1 MTLKVYLMS
10 NSLGSYYV
18 SLGMKADYDAFN
30 KCKHAVEGIA
40 NSVSRLVGTVRNA
53 SVIVATGLGTI
64 ATASGGV
71 ASQTLLAADTLGIS
85 AKALKEWQIAAKIA
99 RVDVN
104 GFIGAMGNL
113 DTAMVQIG
121 ANSKMD
127 NNIIMAFGKIKQ
139 ELRNTHK
146 EFEDI
151 SEEEFIHAD
160 PEKRVKDIFNLAT
173 QIDDQKKAALWVG
186 EILGEQGKSFYQ
198 YLKHTGKSIND
209 VLAEGAA
216 RVFETEESM
225 EKAMKYNESMIK
237 LSETTK
243 SLLGVLGN
251 EVGGGLT
258 PLLSELD
265 KYLLEHGDEITK
277 RLTGFADNMKTIAE
291 ALAPIVGTTISTA
304 IKMLLDLTEAISAL
318 IKGDWETV
326 GQKLKLFFRD
336 FRQGVISILYGKKY
350 ADEAAEYD
358 AMFERGEIDKHEH
371 GNLIGG
377 IGEKKYQAKI
387 HENAKENIKNR
398 FGFNDDEYEIYEKIQ
413 NYISEVQNLPS
424 YQEIIGSKKSQSN
437 VYVSEL
443 PTDMKEFAIKY
454 DLGGKI
460 GNLKAGEVT
469 DAALRRREK
478 YQNKLLN
485 NEIEA
490 DNAIQDGIIRP
501 NGQVTQV
508 APDDWV
514 FAMRDVG
521 NFSNALAA
529 QNTPAIPMR
538 SWDALLED
546 INRHAMDIIPAMT
559 VHNNTNAPQNV
570 VVNQTIN
577 ISSSGDWLPQTIR
590 EQASLGVQDGMQ
602 QARKESF
609 NRLQMMSGTL

>member
-18 SLGMKADYDAFN
+18 SLGMKADYDAFS

-104 GFIGAMGNL
+104 GFIGAMGKL

-121 ANSKMD
+121 ANGNMD
-127 NNIIMAFGKIKQ
+127 NKIIMAFGKIKQ
-139 ELRNTHK
+139 ELRNTNK

-151 SEEEFIHAD
+151 SEKEFIKAD
-160 PEKRVKDIFNLAT
+160 PEKRVKDVFNLAT
-173 QIDDQKKAALWVG
+173 KIEDQKKAALWVG

-198 YLKHTGKSIND
+198 YLKHTGKSIDD

-304 IKMLLDLTEAISAL
+304 IHMLLDLTGAISAL

-336 FRQGVISILYGKKY
+336 FRQGIEAILYGKEVSDKIKELDKQRITGKITQSEY
-350 ADEAAEYD
+350 FHQKGGVTEAAYQEKIRKNADKNLMETKGLVNEAELAEFKAVQAYINEMYHD
-358 AMFERGEIDKHEH
+358 DKHFKIRSNGKGFHRKVRESEISPEMRIKIDKF
-371 GNLIGG
+371 GG
-377 IGEKKYQAKI
+377 IEKFD
-387 HENAKENIKNR
+387 NIIFDKKN
-398 FGFNDDEYEIYEKIQ
+398 K
-413 NYISEVQNLPS
+413 
-424 YQEIIGSKKSQSN
+424 N
-437 VYVSEL
+437 V
-443 PTDMKEFAIKY
+443 P
-454 DLGGKI
+454 
-460 GNLKAGEVT
+460 
-469 DAALRRREK
+469 
-478 YQNKLLN
+478 
-485 NEIEA
+485 
-490 DNAIQDGIIRP
+490 AIQDGIIRP

-514 FAMRDVG
+514 FALRDVG
-521 NFSNALAA
+521 NFSNALAS

-546 INRHAMDIIPAMT
+546 INRRAMDIIPAMT
-559 VHNNTNAPQNV
+559 VHNNTNAPQHITIQI
-570 VVNQTIN
+570 NQTVTSPSN
-577 ISSSGDWLPQTIR
+577 DWLPQTLR
-590 EQASLGVQDGMQ
+590 EQAALGVQDGLQ

>member
-18 SLGMKADYDAFN
+18 SLGMKADYDAFS

-85 AKALKEWQIAAKIA
+85 AKALKELQIAAKIA

-104 GFIGAMGNL
+104 GFIGAMGKL

-121 ANSKMD
+121 ANGNMD
-127 NNIIMAFGKIKQ
+127 DKIIMAFGKIKQ

-151 SEEEFIHAD
+151 SEEQFIKAD
-160 PEKRVKDIFNLAT
+160 PEQRVKDVFNLAT
-173 QIDDQKKAALWVG
+173 KIEDQKKAALWVG

-291 ALAPIVGTTISTA
+291 ALAPIIGPTISTA
-304 IKMLLDLTEAISAL
+304 VHMLLDLTGAISAL

-336 FRQGVISILYGKKY
+336 FRQGIEAILYGKEVSDKIKELDKQRITGEITQSEY
-350 ADEAAEYD
+350 FHQKGGVIEAANQEKIRKNADKNLMETKGLVNEAELAEFKAVQEYITD
-358 AMFERGEIDKHEH
+358 IYNDEEHMKIRPNGKPFHRNVRESEISPEMRIKIDKF
-371 GNLIGG
+371 GG
-377 IGEKKYQAKI
+377 IKKFD
-387 HENAKENIKNR
+387 NITFDKKN
-398 FGFNDDEYEIYEKIQ
+398 K
-413 NYISEVQNLPS
+413 
-424 YQEIIGSKKSQSN
+424 N
-437 VYVSEL
+437 V
-443 PTDMKEFAIKY
+443 P
-454 DLGGKI
+454 
-460 GNLKAGEVT
+460 
-469 DAALRRREK
+469 
-478 YQNKLLN
+478 
-485 NEIEA
+485 
-490 DNAIQDGIIRP
+490 AIQDGIIRP

-514 FAMRDVG
+514 FALRDVG

-546 INRHAMDIIPAMT
+546 INRRAMDIIPAMT
-559 VHNNTNAPQNV
+559 VHNNTNAPQHITIQI
-570 VVNQTIN
+570 NQTVTSPSN
-577 ISSSGDWLPQTIR
+577 DWLPQTLR
-590 EQASLGVQDGMQ
+590 EQASLGVQDGLQ

>member
-18 SLGMKADYDAFN
+18 SLGMKADYDAFS

-104 GFIGAMGNL
+104 GFIGAMGKL

-121 ANSKMD
+121 ANGNMD
-127 NNIIMAFGKIKQ
+127 DKIIMAFGKIKQ

-151 SEEEFIHAD
+151 SEEEFIKAD
-160 PEKRVKDIFNLAT
+160 PEKRVKDIFNLVT
-173 QIDDQKKAALWVG
+173 QIEDQKKAALWVG

-398 FGFNDDEYEIYEKIQ
+398 FGFNDNEYEIYKKIQ
-413 NYISEVQNLPS
+413 NYITEVQKLPS
-424 YQEIIGSKKSQSN
+424 YQEIRGNTKHSSN

-460 GNLKAGEVT
+460 ENLRAGEVP
-469 DAALRRREK
+469 DAVFRRREA

-546 INRHAMDIIPAMT
+546 INRRAMDIIPAMT

-577 ISSSGDWLPQTIR
+577 ISSSGDWLPQTLR
-590 EQASLGVQDGMQ
+590 EQASLGVQDGLQ

>member
-104 GFIGAMGNL
+104 GFIGAMGKL

-121 ANSKMD
+121 ANGNMD
-127 NNIIMAFGKIKQ
+127 DKIIMAFGKIKQ

-160 PEKRVKDIFNLAT
+160 PEKRVKDVFNLAT
-173 QIDDQKKAALWVG
+173 KIDDQKKAALWVG

-198 YLKHTGKSIND
+198 YLKHTGKSIDD

-336 FRQGVISILYGKKY
+336 FRQGIEAILYGKEVSDKIKELDKQRITGEITQSEY
-350 ADEAAEYD
+350 FHQKGGVIEAANQEKIRKNADKNLMETKGLVNEAELAEFKAVQEYITD
-358 AMFERGEIDKHEH
+358 IYNDEEHMKIRPNGKPFHRNVRESEISPEMRIKIDKF
-371 GNLIGG
+371 GG
-377 IGEKKYQAKI
+377 IKKFD
-387 HENAKENIKNR
+387 NITFDKKN
-398 FGFNDDEYEIYEKIQ
+398 K
-413 NYISEVQNLPS
+413 
-424 YQEIIGSKKSQSN
+424 N
-437 VYVSEL
+437 V
-443 PTDMKEFAIKY
+443 P
-454 DLGGKI
+454 
-460 GNLKAGEVT
+460 
-469 DAALRRREK
+469 
-478 YQNKLLN
+478 
-485 NEIEA
+485 
-490 DNAIQDGIIRP
+490 AIQDGIIRP

-514 FAMRDVG
+514 FALRDVG

-546 INRHAMDIIPAMT
+546 INRRAMDIIPAMT
-559 VHNNTNAPQNV
+559 VHNNTNAPQHITIQI
-570 VVNQTIN
+570 NQTVTSPSN
-577 ISSSGDWLPQTIR
+577 DWLPQTLR
-590 EQASLGVQDGMQ
+590 EQASLGVQDGLQ

>member
-18 SLGMKADYDAFN
+18 SLGMKADYDAFS

-251 EVGGGLT
+251 EVGGVLT
-258 PLLSELD
+258 PFLD
-265 KYLLEHGDEITK
+265 EIDGWLIAHGDTVTAKITELGK
-277 RLTGFADNMKTIAE
+277 GIKTVTE
-291 ALAPIVGTTISTA
+291 ALKPIVGNTLKSAIPLFKDLSSAMTALIQGDWDKLGQDLESFFKHFIDGAAKLTGADSVDSYATKTEKNAEIIFDKDTSALSKALALSDSLVSTFALTVKTA
-304 IKMLLDLTEAISAL
+304 I
-318 IKGDWETV
+318 
-326 GQKLKLFFRD
+326 GQ
-336 FRQGVISILYGKKY
+336 
-350 ADEAAEYD
+350 
-358 AMFERGEIDKHEH
+358 
-371 GNLIGG
+371 N
-377 IGEKKYQAKI
+377 
-387 HENAKENIKNR
+387 KELN
-398 FGFNDDEYEIYEKIQ
+398 E
-413 NYISEVQNLPS
+413 S
-424 YQEIIGSKKSQSN
+424 
-437 VYVSEL
+437 
-443 PTDMKEFAIKY
+443 KEFVKHIKSVTPRKQMIKDY
-454 DLGGKI
+454 SPEMQIEILDMVKKNPYVGPNLQPYITDIMGEYYKYFDATGKRKI
-460 GNLKAGEVT
+460 N
-469 DAALRRREK
+469 
-478 YQNKLLN
+478 
-485 NEIEA
+485 
-490 DNAIQDGIIRP
+490 DGIIRP

-514 FAMRDVG
+514 FALRDVG
-521 NFSNALAA
+521 NFSNALAS

-546 INRHAMDIIPAMT
+546 INRRAMDIIPATT
-559 VHNNTNAPQNV
+559 VHNNTNAPQHITIQI
-570 VVNQTIN
+570 NQTVTSPSN
-577 ISSSGDWLPQTIR
+577 DWLPQTLR
-590 EQASLGVQDGMQ
+590 EQAALGVQDGLQ

>member
-18 SLGMKADYDAFN
+18 SLGMKADYDAFS

-104 GFIGAMGNL
+104 GFIGAMGKL
-113 DTAMVQIG
+113 DTAMIQIG
-121 ANSKMD
+121 ANGNMD
-127 NNIIMAFGKIKQ
+127 DKIIMAFGKIKQ

-151 SEEEFIHAD
+151 SEEQFIKAD
-160 PEKRVKDIFNLAT
+160 PEQRVKDVFNLAT

-413 NYISEVQNLPS
+413 NYISEVQKLPS

>member
-18 SLGMKADYDAFN
+18 SLGMKADYDAFS

-104 GFIGAMGNL
+104 GFIGAMGKL

-121 ANSKMD
+121 ANSQMD

-151 SEEEFIHAD
+151 SEEQFIKAD
-160 PEKRVKDIFNLAT
+160 PEQRVKDIFNLAT
-173 QIDDQKKAALWVG
+173 QIDDQKKAALWVS

-237 LSETTK
+237 FSETTK
-243 SLLGVLGN
+243 SLINVLGD
-251 EVGGGLT
+251 EVGGVLT
-258 PLLSELD
+258 PFLNELD
-265 KYLLEHGDEITK
+265 GWLVAHGDTVTAKIQKLAKGIDTV
-277 RLTGFADNMKTIAE
+277 TT
-291 ALAPIVGTTISTA
+291 ALKPIVGNTLKSAIPLFKDLSSAMTSLIQGNWDKLGQDLESFFKHFANGTA
-304 IKMLLDLTEAISAL
+304 KIAGVDTALGMQNAVENAGNVILDKDTSLLSKLAAFLGLTAQEFVYMGNTAAGNNPDLNSAREFAKRV
-318 IKGDWETV
+318 KGYAPQWRPFYGTAQPLNQYPPELQAEIIEQLNTNPMAREELLNYVSDIWTYSPNTKQK
-326 GQKLKLFFRD
+326 GQK
-336 FRQGVISILYGKKY
+336 S
-350 ADEAAEYD
+350 
-358 AMFERGEIDKHEH
+358 
-371 GNLIGG
+371 
-377 IGEKKYQAKI
+377 
-387 HENAKENIKNR
+387 
-398 FGFNDDEYEIYEKIQ
+398 
-413 NYISEVQNLPS
+413 
-424 YQEIIGSKKSQSN
+424 
-437 VYVSEL
+437 
-443 PTDMKEFAIKY
+443 
-454 DLGGKI
+454 
-460 GNLKAGEVT
+460 
-469 DAALRRREK
+469 
-478 YQNKLLN
+478 
-485 NEIEA
+485 
-490 DNAIQDGIIRP
+490 IQDGIIRP

-514 FAMRDVG
+514 FALRDVG
-521 NFSNALAA
+521 NFSNALAS

-546 INRHAMDIIPAMT
+546 INKRAMDIIPAMT
-559 VHNNTNAPQNV
+559 VHNNTNAPQHITIQI
-570 VVNQTIN
+570 NQTVTSPSN
-577 ISSSGDWLPQTIR
+577 DWLPQTLR
-590 EQASLGVQDGMQ
+590 EQAALGVQDGLQ

>member
-18 SLGMKADYDAFN
+18 SLGMKADYDAFS

-104 GFIGAMGNL
+104 GFIGAMGKL

-121 ANSKMD
+121 ANGNMD
-127 NNIIMAFGKIKQ
+127 DKIIMAFGKIKQ

-151 SEEEFIHAD
+151 SEEQFIKAD

-173 QIDDQKKAALWVG
+173 QIEDQKKAALWVG

-304 IKMLLDLTEAISAL
+304 VHMLLDLTGAISAL

-336 FRQGVISILYGKKY
+336 FRQGIEAILYGKEVSDKIKELDKQRITGEITQSEY
-350 ADEAAEYD
+350 FHQKGGVIEAANQE
-358 AMFERGEIDKHEH
+358 
-371 GNLIGG
+371 
-377 IGEKKYQAKI
+377 KI
-387 HENAKENIKNR
+387 HKNAKENIKNR
-398 FGFNDDEYEIYEKIQ
+398 FGFNDDGYEIYEKIQ
-413 NYISEVQNLPS
+413 NYISEVQKLSS
-424 YQEIIGSKKSQSN
+424 YQEIRGGKKSQSN

-460 GNLKAGEVT
+460 GNLRAGEVP
-469 DAALRRREK
+469 DAVFRRREV
-478 YQNKLLN
+478 YQNGLLN

-577 ISSSGDWLPQTIR
+577 ISSSDDWLPQTIR

>member
-71 ASQTLLAADTLGIS
+71 ASQTLLAADILGIS

-104 GFIGAMGNL
+104 GFIGAMGKL

-121 ANSKMD
+121 ANGNMD
-127 NNIIMAFGKIKQ
+127 DKIIMAFGKIKQ

-160 PEKRVKDIFNLAT
+160 PEKRVKDVFNLAT
-173 QIDDQKKAALWVG
+173 KIDDQKKAALWVG

-198 YLKHTGKSIND
+198 YLKHTGKSIDD

-336 FRQGVISILYGKKY
+336 FRQGIEAILYGKEVSDKIKELDKQRITGEITQSEY
-350 ADEAAEYD
+350 FHQKGGVIEAANQEKIRKNADKNLMETKGLVNEAELAEFKAVQEYITD
-358 AMFERGEIDKHEH
+358 IYNDEEHMKIRPNGKPFHRNVRESEISPEMRIKIDKF
-371 GNLIGG
+371 GG
-377 IGEKKYQAKI
+377 IKKFD
-387 HENAKENIKNR
+387 NITFDKKN
-398 FGFNDDEYEIYEKIQ
+398 K
-413 NYISEVQNLPS
+413 
-424 YQEIIGSKKSQSN
+424 N
-437 VYVSEL
+437 V
-443 PTDMKEFAIKY
+443 P
-454 DLGGKI
+454 
-460 GNLKAGEVT
+460 
-469 DAALRRREK
+469 
-478 YQNKLLN
+478 
-485 NEIEA
+485 
-490 DNAIQDGIIRP
+490 AIQDGIIRP

-514 FAMRDVG
+514 FALRDVG

-529 QNTPAIPMR
+529 QNTQWI
-538 SWDALLED
+538 
-546 INRHAMDIIPAMT
+546 
-559 VHNNTNAPQNV
+559 
-570 VVNQTIN
+570 
-577 ISSSGDWLPQTIR
+577 
-590 EQASLGVQDGMQ
+590 
-602 QARKESF
+602 
-609 NRLQMMSGTL
+609 

>member
-18 SLGMKADYDAFN
+18 SLGMKADYDAFS

-104 GFIGAMGNL
+104 GFIGAMGKL

-121 ANSKMD
+121 ANGNMD
-127 NNIIMAFGKIKQ
+127 NKIIMAFGKIKQ
-139 ELRNTHK
+139 ELRDTNK
-146 EFEDI
+146 EFKDI
-151 SEEEFIHAD
+151 SEEQFIKAD
-160 PEKRVKDIFNLAT
+160 PEQRVKDVFNLAT
-173 QIDDQKKAALWVG
+173 KIEDQKKAALWVG

-243 SLLGVLGN
+243 SLIGVLGN

-277 RLTGFADNMKTIAE
+277 RLTGFANNMKTIAE
-291 ALAPIVGTTISTA
+291 ALAPIIGPTISTA
-304 IKMLLDLTEAISAL
+304 IHMLLDLTGAISAL
-318 IKGDWETV
+318 INGDWETV

-336 FRQGVISILYGKKY
+336 FRQGIETILYGKEVSDKIKELDKQRITGAITQSEY
-350 ADEAAEYD
+350 FHQKGGVIEAANQEKIRKNADKNLMQTKGLANETELAEFNAIQEYITD
-358 AMFERGEIDKHEH
+358 IYNDEEHMKIRPNGKPFHRTVRESEISPEMRIKIDKF
-371 GNLIGG
+371 GG
-377 IGEKKYQAKI
+377 IKKFD
-387 HENAKENIKNR
+387 NITFDKKN
-398 FGFNDDEYEIYEKIQ
+398 K
-413 NYISEVQNLPS
+413 
-424 YQEIIGSKKSQSN
+424 N
-437 VYVSEL
+437 V
-443 PTDMKEFAIKY
+443 P
-454 DLGGKI
+454 
-460 GNLKAGEVT
+460 
-469 DAALRRREK
+469 
-478 YQNKLLN
+478 
-485 NEIEA
+485 
-490 DNAIQDGIIRP
+490 AIQDGIIRP

-514 FAMRDVG
+514 FALRDVG
-521 NFSNALAA
+521 NFSNALAS

-546 INRHAMDIIPAMT
+546 INRRAMDIIPAMT

-590 EQASLGVQDGMQ
+590 EQASLGVQDGLQ